1 MAFIEAEPAL
11 LRGSITNNIKLGC
24 RRLVHEKLLEAVKIA
39 NAEFLLDLTVDLN
52 SLIGYEDKGL
62 SLTMSQKMR
71 IAIVRAIVADPKVI
85 LIDQSDAALDFKSQA
100 QVNKAIDN
108 LLAHARAK
116 NITVVMATNNLRRVE
131 KADRVLYI

>member
-1 MAFIEAEPAL
+1 
-11 LRGSITNNIKLGC
+11 
-24 RRLVHEKLLEAVKIA
+24 LEAVKIA